1 MDKKKIDLAKHRLQR
16 AVEKLE
22 IAKYSLDKGLYI
34 SSLSNSY
41 YSIFHATRALFALEE
56 IDSKTH
62 KGVIHMLNFHF
73 IKSGLL
79 PAKLNSILSG
89 ALEMRLD
96 SDYEDFYL
104 VTKEE
109 TQEQYENALY
119 FKDKIIEF
127 IKTHYNVDVQ

>member
-1 MDKKKIDLAKHRLQR
+1 MDEKKIDLAKYRLQR

-22 IAKYSLDKGLYI
+22 IAKYSLENGLYI
-34 SSLSNSY
+34 SALSNTY
-41 YSIFHATRALFALEE
+41 YSIFHSTRALFALEE

-62 KGVIHMLNFHF
+62 RGVIHLFNLHF
-73 IKSGLL
+73 IKPGLL

-119 FKDKIIEF
+119 FMSEIVNF
-127 IKTHYNVDVQ
+127 IKANYNVEI